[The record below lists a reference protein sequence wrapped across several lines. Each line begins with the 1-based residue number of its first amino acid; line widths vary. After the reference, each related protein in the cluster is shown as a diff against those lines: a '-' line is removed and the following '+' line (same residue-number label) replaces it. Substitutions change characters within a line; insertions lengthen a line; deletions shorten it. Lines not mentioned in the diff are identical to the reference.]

1 MKAVVTQRQARYLD
15 AFIRE
20 RARQEDLKT
29 QGKFKHTCADPE
41 PTPCEK
47 LAVLAEE
54 FGEVAKECASEV
66 PSLQQLRDE
75 LIQVGATALAW
86 LESLDYTVGDTHLEL
101 IDAEEE
107 PKSA

>member
-1 MKAVVTQRQARYLD
+1 
-15 AFIRE
+15 
-20 RARQEDLKT
+20 
-29 QGKFKHTCADPE
+29 
-41 PTPCEK
+41 
-47 LAVLAEE
+47 
-54 FGEVAKECASEV
+54 V